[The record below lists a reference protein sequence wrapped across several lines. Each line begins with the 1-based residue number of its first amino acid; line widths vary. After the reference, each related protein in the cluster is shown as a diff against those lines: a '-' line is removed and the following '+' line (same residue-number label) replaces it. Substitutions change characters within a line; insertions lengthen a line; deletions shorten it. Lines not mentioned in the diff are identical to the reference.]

1 MAELHLAPATD
12 GGIEGMEH
20 DELLTAEQG
29 RRRLGVGYATFWGL
43 VKRRG
48 VPQYRAPAPPGQRGL
63 SLFRAED
70 LERLRRTADRLPESA
85 RDRR

>member
-1 MAELHLAPATD
+1 
-12 GGIEGMEH
+12 MEH

-29 RRRLGVGYATFWGL
+29 RRRLGVGHATFWTL
-43 VKRRG
+43 VKRHG
-48 VPQYRAPAPPGQRGL
+48 LAQYRAPAPTGRRGL

-70 LERLRRTADRLPESA
+70 LDQLHGPASRILESA